1 MAECTTRSANGFE
14 AGPLV
19 GGAPGAFGSHEPP
32 ALTSAGVQR
41 RSHVRNVAEL
51 HRAIDVVVAL
61 VAVIGVFLLANAH
74 HMPGGLREFL
84 RLRVSPPNVLLLC
97 IFGVLWSQVF
107 SVAGLYDR
115 RRRRTPLGEVLTI
128 LAACSVGSVL
138 VVIFPILSD
147 DGAFG
152 FDLIPIV
159 WLTTMAGTLVARPMV
174 RRATRASRARDV
186 RRVLIVG
193 SGPRAFK
200 VYRELR
206 ASPDSGCD
214 VVGFVDSN
222 DQILYD
228 EIRERTLGH
237 LDQLAEVIVR
247 HVVDD
252 VLVALPIRSCYVEIQ
267 RAIETC
273 ERVGV
278 RAKYLA
284 DIFQCSLARARY
296 DDVDRL
302 PVVTMDATVDDGR
315 LFLKRAIDIVGA
327 SVALALLSPL
337 LLATTIAVIATS
349 PGPVFF
355 VQERYG
361 LRRRRFKMLKFR
373 TMVQNAEGLQSQ
385 LEVHNEA
392 AGPVFKI
399 RNDPR
404 TTPIGRFLRRSS
416 IDELPQLINVLQGH
430 MSLVGP
436 RPLPARDVS
445 RFSEPWL
452 MRRFSVTPG
461 MTGAW
466 QVSGRSQLGFDDW
479 IALDLQY
486 IDQWSLALDFK
497 ILARTI
503 PAVLKGTGAR

>member
-1 MAECTTRSANGFE
+1 
-14 AGPLV
+14 
-19 GGAPGAFGSHEPP
+19 
-32 ALTSAGVQR
+32 
-41 RSHVRNVAEL
+41 VAEV
-51 HRAIDVVVAL
+51 HRVVDAVVAL
-61 VAVIGVFLLANAH
+61 LALIGVFLVANAS
-74 HMPGGLREFL
+74 HMPHGLRAFL
-84 RLRVSPPNVLLLC
+84 RPRVSPHNVLLLS
-97 IFGVLWSQVF
+97 IFVFLWSQVF
-107 SVAGLYDR
+107 SLAGLYDP
-115 RRRRTPLGEVLTI
+115 RRRRTRLGELLAVA
-128 LAACSVGSVL
+128 AACSVGSVL
-138 VVIFPILSD
+138 VVLFPIFSD

-152 FDLIPIV
+152 FRLVPFV
-159 WLTTMAGTLVARPMV
+159 WLATMVGAVATRPVV
-174 RRATRASRARDV
+174 RRAARASRARAV

-200 VYRELR
+200 VYQELC
-206 ASPDSGCD
+206 AAPDSACEL
-214 VVGFVDSN
+214 VGFVDSA
-222 DQILYD
+222 DHIMYD
-228 EIRERTLGH
+228 EIGQRTLGR
-237 LDQLAEVIVR
+237 LEELEELLMR
-247 HVVDD
+247 HVVDE
-252 VLVALPIRSCYVEIQ
+252 VLVALPIRSCYSEIQ

-284 DIFQCSLARARY
+284 DVFQCSLARPRY
-296 DDVDRL
+296 DDVDRV
-302 PVVTMDATVDDGR
+302 PVVTMDVALDDGR
-315 LFLKRAIDIVGA
+315 FALKRVIDILGA
-327 SVALALLSPL
+327 AVALVLLSPL
-337 LLATTIAVIATS
+337 FLVTMIAVRATS

-373 TMVQNAEGLQSQ
+373 TMVQDAEGLQLQ
-385 LEVHNEA
+385 LEVQNEA
-392 AGPVFKI
+392 AGPVFKM

-436 RPLPARDVS
+436 RPLPPRDVS

-486 IDQWSLALDFK
+486 IDSWSLALDFK